1 MQRRSLKDDLESVE
15 HLIKNCQN
23 KMTPWELDFIDDIHD
38 RLGSGRPLVGK
49 QGETLDNMWEVL
61 VTEAM
66 R

>member
-1 MQRRSLKDDLESVE
+1 MRRSLKDDLESVE

-23 KMTPWELDFIDDIHD
+23 KMTTWEMDFVDSVHEQ
-38 RLGSGRPLVGK
+38 LTSGRPLFGK
-49 QGETLDNMWEVL
+49 QGETLDGMWEAL